1 MAEDPV
7 EMNTYYRELLAED
20 EKQVTVLKVRGCNK
34 LCETS
39 ADNPQWVAR
48 KCAQQICSRRGG
60 GGGAQCV
67 GKYAHVEGEGESCKT
82 SSHISPRLPT
92 DGPACLQGPPHNYFS
107 NFLSSGSS
115 DSGEKLSLEN
125 IHHVRY

>member
-20 EKQVTVLKVRGCNK
+20 EKQVTVLKVRWCNK

-48 KCAQQICSRRGG
+48 KCAQQICSR
-60 GGGAQCV
+60 GAQCV
-67 GKYAHVEGEGESCKT
+67 GKSCK
-82 SSHISPRLPT
+82 REM
-92 DGPACLQGPPHNYFS
+92 HNTCKRER
-107 NFLSSGSS
+107 
-115 DSGEKLSLEN
+115 GEL
-125 IHHVRY
+125 